1 MKTLFALFLSS
12 LATIA
17 FASSQDDALKEIWQ
31 DEWEFRASEFPS
43 VASQTGPAVKDRL
56 ARVGERFQQRRRQS
70 WQQFADRLAK
80 IKVDELSDQ
89 NRINYA
95 ILKEQ
100 IQDRITQVDTRA
112 YLITMNSDWGF
123 HNGLLGIGKSTT
135 LQSEQDAR
143 DYLSLLEAVVLS
155 LEEHTQLM
163 REGMT
168 IGMTPPKVVLAGRE
182 VAIEPAL
189 VDSAQDSHYFKP
201 FQEKPNSIDAATWG
215 LLEAEASSYIDDQ
228 LLPAWNAFYDFFLNE
243 YVPAARTTLAAES
256 VPNGEAFYRGQI
268 QLYTTLDRSPR
279 DIHKTGL
286 DEVARIR
293 KEMQEII
300 DELQYE
306 GSFADF
312 IEFLRTDEQFYAKSE
327 RELLM
332 VASYYSKKIDG
343 ELPKLFG
350 KLPRLPYAVKP
361 VPAAIAPYYTTGRYS
376 PGSVA
381 DNVAGEYWVNTSKLE
396 SRPTYALPALT
407 LHEAVPGHHLQ
418 GALTQEMTDLPNF
431 RRFNYISAYGEG
443 WALYTERLGVEVD
456 FYETPYDHFG
466 RLTYEMWR
474 ACRLVIDT
482 GVHHMGWTRQQA
494 LDYLANNTAL
504 SMHEVTTEVDRYIS
518 WPAQAL
524 SYKLGELEIWKIRR
538 KAEAALGDRFDIRAF
553 HDALMALGP
562 VPMSVMN
569 SEMDRW
575 IETESEVE

>member
-1 MKTLFALFLSS
+1 MKILSALFLSS

-31 DEWEFRASEFPS
+31 DEWEYRASEFPG

-56 ARVGERFQQRRRQS
+56 TRVGERFQQRRRQS

-80 IKVDELSDQ
+80 INVDELSDQ

-100 IQDRITQVDTRA
+100 IQDRITQIDTRA

-143 DYLSLLEAVVLS
+143 DYLSLLAAVVLS

-215 LLEAEASSYIDDQ
+215 LLEAEASSYIDEQ

-293 KEMQEII
+293 AEMQEII
-300 DELQYE
+300 DELEYE

-381 DNVAGEYWVNTSKLE
+381 DNIAGEYWVNTSKLE

-431 RRFNYISAYGEG
+431 RRFSYISAYGEG

-538 KAEAALGDRFDIRAF
+538 KAEATLGDRFDIRAF

-569 SEMDRW
+569 AEMDRW
-575 IETESEVE
+575 ITTESGAE